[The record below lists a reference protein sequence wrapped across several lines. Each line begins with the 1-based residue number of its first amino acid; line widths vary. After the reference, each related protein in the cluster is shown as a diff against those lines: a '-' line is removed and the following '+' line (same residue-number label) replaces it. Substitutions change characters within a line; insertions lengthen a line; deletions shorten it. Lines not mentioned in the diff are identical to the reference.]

1 MRREICMNMTGEN
14 SLNELRNS
22 LTGYLNDYHNSQTD
36 NYKKGDIRY
45 YYNKPYGIDI
55 NLEISRRSKFLM
67 SIFLIIK

>member
-1 MRREICMNMTGEN
+1 MRREICMNMAGEN

-55 NLEISRRSKFLM
+55 NFRNI
-67 SIFLIIK
+67 